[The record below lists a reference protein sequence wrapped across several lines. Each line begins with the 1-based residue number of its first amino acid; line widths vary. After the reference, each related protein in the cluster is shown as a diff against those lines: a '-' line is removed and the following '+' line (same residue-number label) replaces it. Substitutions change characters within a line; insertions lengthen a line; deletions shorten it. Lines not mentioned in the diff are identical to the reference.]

1 MSLPQPVAM
10 ARSAPRSATMSLLM
24 RCPMAP
30 GTNMAQTAALSDL
43 GHIPALQPRRR
54 VPAATLPSVMLVP
67 GAVLLSTAAFA
78 QTTATVTKGT
88 GMEKVDSQAA
98 PPPTGLTGDWG
109 GMRTQLHDAGIDAAA
124 SYVSETAYNHEG
136 GSSQMVRE
144 TGQFALGFTADMAAL
159 ARPNGGPTQITLTQR
174 PGATLGASPQL
185 RGFQ

>member
-30 GTNMAQTAALSDL
+30 GTDMAQTAALSDL
-43 GHIPALQPRRR
+43 GHIPALQSRRR
-54 VPAATLPSVMLVP
+54 VPPALPSVMLVT
-67 GAVLLSTAAFA
+67 GALLLSPAASA
-78 QTTATVTKGT
+78 QTTASVSKAGI
-88 GMEKVDSQAA
+88 GSEKVDSQAA

-109 GMRTQLHDAGIDAAA
+109 GMRTRLHDAGIDAAA

-159 ARPNGGPTQITLTQR
+159 AGLNSGTMRFSIN
-174 PGATLGASPQL
+174 
-185 RGFQ
+185 